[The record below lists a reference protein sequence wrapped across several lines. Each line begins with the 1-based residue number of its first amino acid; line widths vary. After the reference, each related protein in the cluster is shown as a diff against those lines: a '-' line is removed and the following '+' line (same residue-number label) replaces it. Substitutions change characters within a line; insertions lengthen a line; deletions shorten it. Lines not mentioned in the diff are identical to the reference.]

1 MSELKPYQSCIKVK
15 GINLLPP
22 IITDTRRR
30 ELQKDKYQAI
40 KLEKRLKLCR
50 DLKKSLE
57 ELIALHSLANTANSS
72 ENKIIDSGIS
82 PSTNS
87 ILPKIK
93 LSRDIIDITEYNNDG
108 IRLININKDLPTGAR
123 PGQREYVE
131 GQQLLLNSCSSDA
144 YDTDSSLNRSTEVA
158 VSSVQSSARDQLS
171 NLSNGSSKRSLVH
184 PSQPFTSSET
194 SKKSKPSRASKSSK
208 ILKSPTSP
216 PRRLIRSNSYTLE
229 APSPILLAHL
239 KKCNTGISPNIQQLN
254 PTLSRTW
261 TSLENNFVPL
271 EESEFSSINTVFNT
285 NAACN
290 EHSSEI
296 HLNKLDNEEKS
307 LPKEVEQKSPTIEVV
322 QTDISVQQILVNANS
337 DEVEKVKSS
346 FNLSDPEC
354 QLIQV
359 LKKIP
364 EDYSRQIM
372 EIIER
377 QRSEHQIKV
386 DNFEKKF
393 SNPVNDNSTQKKD
406 DNSIDNFNLS
416 EVSNWSNYYTPS
428 DTVSQYGHSDK
439 MIEIDTCDE
448 VSPYQESTNKS
459 HEKSDNTFLPE
470 ENDDKLCER
479 VSGSKIPEKDWSN
492 VNINKP
498 TFITDFDS
506 SDDTISI
513 KEKKPRFS
521 RKLFLKNSDNTKKK
535 WAANLICAHVKG
547 YLTRRL
553 LKTLRVQSLIDTI
566 RDALICALELH
577 KAEHI
582 DEADVEL
589 HRRLINQVSAA
600 CYAFHDIFFSI
611 SIPEQMAIISA
622 DRKRLREKS
631 RRPSSAPDI
640 RRSMSNSSR
649 SATKSFHSQS
659 HTLMK
664 I

>member
-22 IITDTRRR
+22 MITDTRRR
-30 ELQKDKYQAI
+30 ELQKDKYQAM

-158 VSSVQSSARDQLS
+158 VSSVQSSAREQLS
-171 NLSNGSSKRSLVH
+171 NLSSGSSKKSLVH

-271 EESEFSSINTVFNT
+271 ESEFSSINTVFNT

-307 LPKEVEQKSPTIEVV
+307 LPKEVEKKSPTIEVV

-337 DEVEKVKSS
+337 DEIEKVKSS

-386 DNFEKKF
+386 DDFEKKF
-393 SNPVNDNSTQKKD
+393 SNPVIDYSTQKKD
-406 DNSIDNFNLS
+406 DNSINNFNLS

-439 MIEIDTCDE
+439 MIEIDICDE

-459 HEKSDNTFLPE
+459 NEKSDNTFLPE

-492 VNINKP
+492 VDINKP

-521 RKLFLKNSDNTKKK
+521 RKLFFKNSDNTKKK

>member
-1 MSELKPYQSCIKVK
+1 MSESKPYVSCIKVK
-15 GINLLPP
+15 GIHLLPP
-22 IITDTRRR
+22 MITDTRRL
-30 ELQKDKYQAI
+30 EIQKDKNQAI

-50 DLKKSLE
+50 NLKKSLE
-57 ELIALHSLANTANSS
+57 DFRVLHSLEPSNCS
-72 ENKIIDSGIS
+72 ENNKINDSGIS
-82 PSTNS
+82 PSRNPVP
-87 ILPKIK
+87 PKTK

-108 IRLININKDLPTGAR
+108 IRLININKDLVTSSR
-123 PGQREYVE
+123 QRQSEYV
-131 GQQLLLNSCSSDA
+131 GSHQLLLNSCSSDA

-158 VSSVQSSARDQLS
+158 VSSAQSSARDQLT
-171 NLSNGSSKRSLVH
+171 NLSSGSSKKSLV
-184 PSQPFTSSET
+184 QPIQPLLTSEPH
-194 SKKSKPSRASKSSK
+194 KKSRSFRNSKSTKS
-208 ILKSPTSP
+208 LKSPTSP
-216 PRRLIRSNSYTLE
+216 PGRLIRSNSYTLE

-239 KKCNTGISPNIQQLN
+239 KKCNADNSQLN

-271 EESEFSSINTVFNT
+271 EDSEYSSINTVYNT
-285 NAACN
+285 DIPCKEN
-290 EHSSEI
+290 SSEI
-296 HLNKLDNEEKS
+296 YLNKLDNEETS

-337 DEVEKVKSS
+337 EEIKTVKST
-346 FNLSDPEC
+346 FDLSDPEC

-364 EDYSRQIM
+364 EDYSRQII
-372 EIIER
+372 ELLER

-393 SNPVNDNSTQKKD
+393 SSPVKEHSTSKKD
-406 DNSIDNFNLS
+406 EKPIDNNSNLS
-416 EVSNWSNYYTPS
+416 ELSNWSNYYTPS
-428 DTVSQYGHSDK
+428 ETMTQYGQSGKMNEIETSD
-439 MIEIDTCDE
+439 EI
-448 VSPYQESTNKS
+448 SPYQKYKNIS
-459 HEKSDNTFLPE
+459 HEKSDSTLLPE
-470 ENDDKLCER
+470 ETKFEHVTNL
-479 VSGSKIPEKDWSN
+479 KIAEKEWC
-492 VNINKP
+492 NINNTNKQ
-498 TFITDFDS
+498 TFITDFDT
-506 SDDTISI
+506 SDDTNSR
-513 KEKKPRFS
+513 KEGKRLRSS
-521 RKLFLKNSDNTKKK
+521 RKLFFKNTHHTDNTRKK
-535 WAANLICAHVKG
+535 WAANLICAYVKG

-553 LKTLRVQSLIDTI
+553 LKTFRVQSLIDTI

-622 DRKRLREKS
+622 DRKRLIEKT

-640 RRSMSNSSR
+640 RRPMSNSSR
-649 SATKSFHSQS
+649 SSTKSFHSQS